1 MGAGCGER
9 GWEEGARYPAAQE
22 AGRAGQRLP
31 VLLRMRP
38 KPCRRASSPGAE
50 GGGEPA
56 CRVGGAP
63 RQARVWWGGFSEEIV
78 SPLELSFPYPQL
90 ECQGGG
96 GEAPLGGET
105 EGLE

>member
-1 MGAGCGER
+1 MGAGRGER
-9 GWEEGARYPAAQE
+9 GWEEGAWYPAAQE
-22 AGRAGQRLP
+22 AGRAGQRLL

-38 KPCRRASSPGAE
+38 RPCRRASSPGAE

-56 CRVGGAP
+56 CRMGGAP
-63 RQARVWWGGFSEEIV
+63 RQARVLGGGLGGEIV
-78 SPLELSFPYPQL
+78 SPLELSFPHPQL

-105 EGLE
+105 EPLE